1 MNYFSHALPFLDDPY
16 FVAGTAVPDWL
27 GVADRAA
34 RVRAKN
40 VEPLIADSNPIAAA
54 VARGLCQHFRD
65 DAVFHRTRAFA
76 EATMELSAAIRRL
89 LDADM
94 GFRPSFLAHLLVEV
108 LLDWTL
114 AEEHPGS
121 LESYYQA
128 LEAVDAAAVQEAVN
142 RMATRPTDR
151 LAPLIFLFRRE
162 RILWD
167 YGRDDKLL
175 VRMNQV
181 MRRVGFSPLPSGVQE
196 LFPAARQLVCR
207 RRHELLE
214 GIPANGFNIPSKT
227 DPTAAS
233 IMPPDRFP

>member
-1 MNYFSHALPFLDDPY
+1 MRRLMNYFSHALPFLDDPY

-27 GVADRAA
+27 GVADRGA

-40 VEPLIADSNPIAAA
+40 VEPLVNDPDPIADAM
-54 VARGLCQHFRD
+54 ARGLRQHFRD

-76 EATMELSAAIRRL
+76 ESTLELSAGLRRL
-89 LDADM
+89 IPADAS
-94 GFRPSFLAHLLVEV
+94 FRPSFLAHVLLEV

-114 AEEHPGS
+114 SEDHPGT
-121 LESYYQA
+121 LEAYYRA

-142 RMATRPTDR
+142 RVAIRPTDR
-151 LAPLIFLFRRE
+151 LAPMILLFCRE

-167 YGRDDKLL
+167 YAWDDKLL

-181 MRRVGFSPLPSGVQE
+181 MRRVGFAPLPPEVQE
-196 LFPAARQLVCR
+196 LFPAARQLVRR

-214 GIPANGFNIPSKT
+214 GIPA
-227 DPTAAS
+227 
-233 IMPPDRFP
+233 